1 MAESDGTVRLT
12 EQDMAF
18 ILSILR
24 TWSSP
29 ATTATLVAELR
40 SQAAR

>member
-1 MAESDGTVRLT
+1 MTASDGPVRLT

-24 TWSSP
+24 TSP
-29 ATTATLVAELR
+29 SPVTIATLVAELR
-40 SQAAR
+40 NQAAR

>member
-1 MAESDGTVRLT
+1 MAESGGPVRLT

-24 TWSSP
+24 ASSSP
-29 ATTATLVAELR
+29 VTTATLVAELR
-40 SQAAR
+40 NQATR